1 MFNYLLGAEYTS
13 YFDFSTTEG
22 TFVCVGLILLAVMI
36 VACVAVRFA
45 KKEYFKYTVLGC
57 VAIAV
62 VYALTVTI
70 INLVGVSK
78 TTDMEDGLAGLVS
91 EGKSYPWI
99 IAVITIVLF
108 GGLVLSLLVDRKQ
121 VKGRAHTMSVVYAAV
136 CIALAFGLS
145 YVKFYDAPYG
155 GSITMFSLLPI
166 AFYSYMFGVRRG
178 TMSGFIYGLLQTL
191 QNPWIVHPVQFI
203 LDYILPFALVGT
215 FGGLFRKTFNK
226 ISLNAVVKDGIALAC
241 GIFLGV
247 IARFICHFISGAVYF
262 GEYMPAEFDN
272 VWLYSFVY
280 QCTYVLPDGA
290 ISMVGAVLVM
300 TSAYFRKQINGVI
313 ANYERYSGKE
323 TAAKTDDG
331 NAENNVEA

>member
-1 MFNYLLGAEYTS
+1 M
-13 YFDFSTTEG
+13 
-22 TFVCVGLILLAVMI
+22 
-36 VACVAVRFA
+36 
-45 KKEYFKYTVLGC
+45 
-57 VAIAV
+57 
-62 VYALTVTI
+62 
-70 INLVGVSK
+70 
-78 TTDMEDGLAGLVS
+78 
-91 EGKSYPWI
+91 
-99 IAVITIVLF
+99 
-108 GGLVLSLLVDRKQ
+108 
-121 VKGRAHTMSVVYAAV
+121 
-136 CIALAFGLS
+136 
-145 YVKFYDAPYG
+145 
-155 GSITMFSLLPI
+155 
-166 AFYSYMFGVRRG
+166 
-178 TMSGFIYGLLQTL
+178 
-191 QNPWIVHPVQFI
+191 
-203 LDYILPFALVGT
+203 GT